1 LKGYGKAVAWGYSI
15 RFRIAIT
22 DLLTRFLVL
31 FEKPVTR
38 VVLIRFLC
46 AGAAADWVTIKA

>member
-1 LKGYGKAVAWGYSI
+1 LKGYGQAVAWGYSI

-31 FEKPVTR
+31 FEKPVTE
-38 VVLIRFLC
+38 LF
-46 AGAAADWVTIKA
+46 